1 MLGGSLTRSGFTT
14 TKSQPNLYRK
24 QPAKPV
30 NKKRLGTPIK
40 VKTMLQPTEEDE
52 DDELLKNLTR
62 EIEELRAKRLSHE
75 IHKNAAEDD
84 EDDDFETA
92 IFAETLLGELGSS
105 SGSHKDAE
113 EVDDDEAILEGD
125 SGASDGGGSR

>member
-1 MLGGSLTRSGFTT
+1 M
-14 TKSQPNLYRK
+14 
-24 QPAKPV
+24 
-30 NKKRLGTPIK
+30 
-40 VKTMLQPTEEDE
+40 
-52 DDELLKNLTR
+52 
-62 EIEELRAKRLSHE
+62 RAKRLSHE
-75 IHKNAAEDD
+75 IHRNAAGEE

-113 EVDDDEAILEGD
+113 EDDDHDAILEGD